1 MALLTEAPF
10 LIRSRRPPADNR
22 KTEGPTGKWGLRLR
36 VELTGQLSNLCPAA
50 ERMLAKK
57 KSQVSRTLATPRPQA
72 QRQKH
77 VRLSD
82 AQRAELVARHRDG
95 AFKKELARAYGI
107 HVETV
112 RAIIR
117 RAEI

>member
-1 MALLTEAPF
+1 MV
-10 LIRSRRPPADNR
+10 D
-22 KTEGPTGKWGLRLR
+22 
-36 VELTGQLSNLCPAA
+36 LTGQLSNPSVAL
-50 ERMLAKK
+50 ERMLDGK
-57 KSQVSRTLATPRPQA
+57 KSQVSRSSTARPASPDKQ
-72 QRQKH
+72 QQ

-82 AQRAELVARHRDG
+82 TQKEELVQRHRDG

-117 RAEI
+117 RAELHA